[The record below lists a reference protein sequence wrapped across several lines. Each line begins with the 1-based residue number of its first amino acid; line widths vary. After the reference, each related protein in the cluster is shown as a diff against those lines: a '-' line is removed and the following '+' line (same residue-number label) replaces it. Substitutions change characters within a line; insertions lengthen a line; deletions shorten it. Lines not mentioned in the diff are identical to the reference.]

1 MLPHTTGVL
10 PSHGTLPSVDFAAH
24 ADSTLVDGAARL
36 IPIVQGEALELP
48 VSALTRDG
56 LLEALEA
63 VGAKGSHGEICLL
76 YTSPSPRD
84 RG

>member
-10 PSHGTLPSVDFAAH
+10 PSHGTLPDVDFAAT
-24 ADSTLVDGAARL
+24 ADSTLIDGAARL
-36 IPIVQGEALELP
+36 IPIAQGDALELP

-63 VGAKGSHGEICLL
+63 VGVTGAHGEINKVVLDL
-76 YTSPSPRD
+76 SLIHI
-84 RG
+84 